1 MAESLRQSRSITE
14 RRALIQSETH
24 LHTCPH
30 LPETHLHTLETLACQ
45 LQLEKYSYTSNNE
58 NIQSNTNTQIH
69 LQKSIMKAFSQTQR
83 GIVKCNLLDIE
94 TLPLLFKPRKSFQLK
109 FCQIVLLRRKTL
121 SEANVIMDSFGELA
135 KISPMCLL
143 PVCGARRAPESR
155 CSGSIGLDWH
165 RRPCRAP
172 NTVCRFKQ
180 FLLAWPVKDYQL
192 L

>member
-94 TLPLLFKPRKSFQLK
+94 TLP
-109 FCQIVLLRRKTL
+109 VDGHRRKTL
-121 SEANVIMDSFGELA
+121 SEANVIMDSFGELT

-143 PVCGARRAPESR
+143 PVSESR

-165 RRPCRAP
+165 RRPFRAP
-172 NTVCRFKQ
+172 NPVCRFKH
-180 FLLAWPVKDYQL
+180 FLLACL
-192 L
+192 